1 MEQES
6 LVTQIALLAIENS
19 GTSIVVTDPV
29 GILLYVNPMFERIT
43 GYSSAEVTGRPC
55 SFLQY
60 DPDGR
65 REDQPGNRML
75 REAMRAGQGTTA
87 RLFNYRKS
95 GEQFLVDL
103 TISPL
108 KDNYGHVIGYVG
120 TQQDIT
126 ERVRGEQAL
135 LEVAIAQSAMDM
147 LGEIFGDFNHEL
159 RHPLSRI
166 GITAHLMRKLLQTHE
181 YEQIVSATQTVEREI
196 NIIRTMLDRFSHLQ
210 KLYTHKP
217 HQPRRVDVSDTL
229 SSEISIFQSRH
240 PGIELDVYVEASLP
254 ELWLDVD
261 EFGLMTRELLDNMLV
276 HNFSNP
282 KRVIVS
288 ATYNDDCFYLR
299 FSNNGPPVSD
309 ADIQHLFRPFFRGD
323 RSRRADATRVGL
335 GLSIAARVAEIHYG
349 RLYLEETSN
358 EGSTFTVQIPIEMPT
373 MEAPALDGN
382 LGNLMTLTQEI
393 ERLLVGTESKRE

>member
-29 GILLYVNPMFERIT
+29 GVLLYANPMFERIT
-43 GYSSAEVTGRPC
+43 GYTGAEVTGRPC

-65 REDQPGNRML
+65 REDQIGNRII
-75 REAMRAGQGTTA
+75 RDAMRAGQGVTA

-103 TISPL
+103 TIAPL
-108 KDNYGHVIGYVG
+108 KDSHGNVIGYVG

-135 LEVAIAQSAMDM
+135 LEVAITQSAMDM

-166 GITAHLMRKLLQTHE
+166 GITAHLMRRLLQTND
-181 YEQIVSATQTVEREI
+181 YEQITAATRTVEREI
-196 NIIRTMLDRFSHLQ
+196 SIIRTMLDRFSHLQ
-210 KLYTHKP
+210 KLYAHKP
-217 HQPRRVDVSDTL
+217 HQPKRVDVSDTL
-229 SSEISIFQSRH
+229 TAEISIFQARH
-240 PGIELDVYVEASLP
+240 PDALLELYVEASLP
-254 ELWLDVD
+254 HLWLDVD
-261 EFGLMTRELLDNMLV
+261 EIGLMIRELLDNMLV
-276 HNFSNP
+276 HNTSTH
-282 KRVIVS
+282 KRVLVS
-288 ATYNDDCFYLR
+288 ATYDDENLLLR
-299 FSNNGPPVSD
+299 FSNNGLPISD
-309 ADIQHLFRPFFRGD
+309 EDSRHLFRPFFRGD
-323 RSRRADATRVGL
+323 RSRTADATRVGL

-349 RLYLEETSN
+349 RLYLEETSQD
-358 EGSTFTVQIPIEMPT
+358 GSTFTVQIPIEMPT
-373 MEAPALDGN
+373 VEAPVLDGN
-382 LGNLMTLTQEI
+382 PHNILTLTQEI
-393 ERLLVGTESKRE
+393 ERLLARRN

>member
-29 GILLYVNPMFERIT
+29 GVLLYANPMFERIT
-43 GYSSAEVTGRPC
+43 GYTGAEVTGRPC

-65 REDQPGNRML
+65 REDQIGNRII
-75 REAMRAGQGTTA
+75 RDAMRAGQGVTA

-103 TISPL
+103 TIAPL
-108 KDNYGHVIGYVG
+108 KDSHGNVIGYVG

-135 LEVAIAQSAMDM
+135 LEVAITQSAMDM

-166 GITAHLMRKLLQTHE
+166 GITAHLMRRLLQTND
-181 YEQIVSATQTVEREI
+181 YEQITAATRTVEREI
-196 NIIRTMLDRFSHLQ
+196 SIIRTMLDRFSHLQ
-210 KLYTHKP
+210 KLYAHKP
-217 HQPRRVDVSDTL
+217 HQPKRVDVSDTL
-229 SSEISIFQSRH
+229 TAEISIFQARH
-240 PGIELDVYVEASLP
+240 PDALLELYVEASLP
-254 ELWLDVD
+254 HLWLDVD
-261 EFGLMTRELLDNMLV
+261 EIGLMIRELLDNMLV
-276 HNFSNP
+276 HNTSTH
-282 KRVIVS
+282 KRVLVS
-288 ATYNDDCFYLR
+288 ATYDDENLLLR
-299 FSNNGPPVSD
+299 FSNNGLPISD
-309 ADIQHLFRPFFRGD
+309 EDSRHLFRPFFRGD
-323 RSRRADATRVGL
+323 RSRTADATRVGL

-349 RLYLEETSN
+349 RLYLEETSQD
-358 EGSTFTVQIPIEMPT
+358 GSTFTVQIPIEMPT
-373 MEAPALDGN
+373 VEAPVLDGN
-382 LGNLMTLTQEI
+382 PHNTLTLTQEI
-393 ERLLVGTESKRE
+393 ERLLARRN

>member
-29 GILLYVNPMFERIT
+29 GVLLYANPMFERIT
-43 GYSSAEVTGRPC
+43 GYTGAEVTGRPC

-65 REDQPGNRML
+65 REDQIGNRII
-75 REAMRAGQGTTA
+75 RDAMRAGQGVTA

-103 TISPL
+103 TIAPL
-108 KDNYGHVIGYVG
+108 KDSHGNVIGYVG

-135 LEVAIAQSAMDM
+135 LEVAITQSAMDM

-166 GITAHLMRKLLQTHE
+166 GITAHLMRRLLQTND
-181 YEQIVSATQTVEREI
+181 YEQITAATRTVEREI
-196 NIIRTMLDRFSHLQ
+196 SIIRTMLDRFSHLQ
-210 KLYTHKP
+210 KLYAHKP
-217 HQPRRVDVSDTL
+217 HQPKRVDVSDTL
-229 SSEISIFQSRH
+229 TAEISIFQARH
-240 PGIELDVYVEASLP
+240 PDALLELYVEASLP
-254 ELWLDVD
+254 HLWLDVD
-261 EFGLMTRELLDNMLV
+261 EIGLMIRELLDNMLV
-276 HNFSNP
+276 HNTSTH
-282 KRVIVS
+282 KRVLVS
-288 ATYNDDCFYLR
+288 ATYDDENLLLR
-299 FSNNGPPVSD
+299 FSNNGLPISD
-309 ADIQHLFRPFFRGD
+309 EDLRHLFRPFFRGD
-323 RSRRADATRVGL
+323 RSRTADATRVGL

-349 RLYLEETSN
+349 RLYLEETSQD
-358 EGSTFTVQIPIEMPT
+358 GSTFTVQIPIEMPT
-373 MEAPALDGN
+373 VEAPVLDGN
-382 LGNLMTLTQEI
+382 PHNILTLTQEI
-393 ERLLVGTESKRE
+393 ERLLARRN